1 MRKVV
6 IGIQAR
12 STSSR
17 LPKKSTMKIS
27 GRPLIDWVL
36 KACKGS
42 AKYINNFDGGNI
54 FAKVCLLVPEGDP
67 LQEIYGDSETVYTG
81 PEHDVLSRYMVMVK
95 NEAPDYVARI
105 TGDCPLIPHFLI
117 TKHIVNAVKYKYDYV
132 SNVDEETR
140 TYADGLDCE
149 VISSALF
156 KWANANAVNPS
167 DREHVTTIL
176 RRQPPEWAR
185 SAYVVGYQDTSSLK
199 LSVDTEEDLDFV
211 RAYHEIME
219 KKINLAKSK
228 PGGFFRI

>member
-1 MRKVV
+1 MFKVV

-12 STSSR
+12 STSTR

-54 FAKVCLLVPEGDP
+54 QAKVCLLVPDGDR
-67 LQEIYGDSETVYTG
+67 LEELYRDSETVYTG
-81 PEHDVLSRYMVMVK
+81 PEHDVLSRYMVMVDK
-95 NEAPDYVARI
+95 ERPDYVARI

-117 TKHIVNAVKYKYDYV
+117 TKHIVNAVKYKYNYI

-149 VISSALF
+149 VISTDLLR
-156 KWANANAVNPS
+156 WAHENAKNPV

-176 RRQPPEWAR
+176 RRNPPHWAR
-185 SAYVVGYQDTSSLK
+185 SAHVVGYQDTSTLK
-199 LSVDTEEDLDFV
+199 LSVDTEEDLEFV
-211 RAYHEIME
+211 RSYHEILE
-219 KKINLAKSK
+219 KKIRRAKNK
-228 PGGFFRI
+228 AGGFFRI